1 MPQIHPGPQ
10 IRCFYVKRMLFVA
23 TGALILIPTIG
34 RADDSVG
41 EKAEEAARAVGQG
54 IEEAARG
61 VKQAIVGHDVEVTL
75 GETHM
80 DMPTRVSAGNTT
92 FKVSNAG
99 TEVRGFKISGPG
111 MERFLTTPLPPGQT
125 EQMTVNLTPG
135 VYQVGFPA
143 QGDPT
148 KHLTVTLTTVEK

>member
-10 IRCFYVKRMLFVA
+10 IRCFYMKRMLFVA

-34 RADDSVG
+34 RADDSVS
-41 EKAEEAARAVGQG
+41 EKAEAARAVGQG

-80 DMPTRVSAGNTT
+80 EMPTRVAAGDIT
-92 FKVSNAG
+92 FKVTNAG

-111 MERFLTTPLPPGQT
+111 MERSLTAPLPPGQAA
-125 EQMTVNLTPG
+125 QMTVNLTPG
-135 VYQVGFPA
+135 VYEVESPA

-148 KHLTVTLTTVEK
+148 KHLMVKLTAVEK